1 MSLNN
6 LPIAVEKS
14 LKNACIKYGESIVQ
28 TLSLRYNFDAEE
40 ASRYLYNSEDTPKK
54 ESKKELK
61 TANKPK
67 VLLPYCEKVNEETC
81 FGVKKNH
88 QLFTQCTNSKESG
101 KDLCKTCG
109 KKDLPFGT
117 IQERSVVSKEEFETA
132 YKVKIANYGNVMQKL
147 KIEKEDALK
156 EAERLG
162 LTIPEDQFEVT
173 KPNRGRP
180 KKSVIVSDS
189 DEEEKPKKSRGR
201 PKKEKKLVSSLN
213 PGDDL
218 IASLVKEVKE
228 EEESSASSS
237 EDELKLP
244 TPPGSPKKKRA
255 PKKSKEEKEAEKKEK
270 AEKKE
275 QKKEKAE
282 KKEQEKKEKAE
293 KKEQE
298 KKEKAEKKE
307 QEKKEKAEKKEQE
320 KADAKAKKEQEKAEK
335 KEAEKKEK
343 VEKKVELKV
352 EIPAVKESPK
362 DEFKPESADELS
374 SEGNPM
380 PSPELTWEE
389 PEKEDDQAS
398 ESDDE
403 EVDVVRMEW
412 KGVEYLKDDS
422 GVIYDP
428 ESQDAIGHWDDEDER
443 VVLYNES

>member
-6 LPIAVEKS
+6 LPCAVEKS
-14 LKNACIKYGESIVQ
+14 LKDACVKYGESIVQ

-40 ASRYLYNSEDTPKK
+40 ASRYLYNSEDTSKKESKKELKK

-67 VLLPYCEKVNEETC
+67 VLLPYCDKVNEETC

-88 QLFTQCTNSKESG
+88 QLFTQCTNLKESE

-109 KKDLPFGT
+109 KKDLQFGT
-117 IQERSVVSKEEFETA
+117 IQERSVVSKEEFETT

-218 IASLVKEVKE
+218 IASLVNEVKE

-255 PKKSKEEKEAEKKEK
+255 PKKSTEEKEAEKKEK

-275 QKKEKAE
+275 A
-282 KKEQEKKEKAE
+282 EKKEKAE

-307 QEKKEKAEKKEQE
+307 QEKKEKAEKKEAE
-320 KADAKAKKEQEKAEK
+320 KKEKAEK
-335 KEAEKKEK
+335 KQKKKE
-343 VEKKVELKV
+343 EKVELKV

-374 SEGNPM
+374 SEEKPM

-389 PEKEDDQAS
+389 PEPEPEKEDDEVQDYDKVIS
-398 ESDDE
+398 ESDDEE

-412 KGVEYLKDDS
+412 KGVKYLKDDS